1 MLIKIL
7 LCLTLL
13 IFTSGVGY
21 AFASKYRKR
30 KVFFAQFHEFNQ
42 KFLQELAY
50 SKRPIKEFLQAYP
63 YKGEFLAL
71 LEEYREKLG
80 QDNFFNE
87 YFSLN
92 TFLAI
97 DEEKLIIEYFK
108 QLGKGDTDSQKSLFS
123 VRAKDLEILKDKT
136 EKEYKKY
143 AELYV
148 KLGVLVGLAIIIVI
162 I

>member
-1 MLIKIL
+1 MLVKTV

-13 IFTSGVGY
+13 FFTSSVGY

-30 KVFFAQFHEFNQ
+30 KQFFTQFNEFNQ

-50 SKRPIKEFLQAYP
+50 CKRPLKEFLELYV
-63 YKGEFLAL
+63 YKSDFLAL
-71 LEEYREKLG
+71 LEEYRKKIGE
-80 QDNFFNE
+80 DNFFNE

-92 TFLAI
+92 TFLTLE
-97 DEEKLIIEYFK
+97 EEKFIIEYFK

-123 VRAKDLEILKDKT
+123 NRAKELELMKNNA
-136 EKEYKKY
+136 EKEHKKY

-148 KLGVLVGLAIIIVI
+148 KLGVLVGLAIIII
-162 I
+162 II